1 MTAESRKMEETSEE
15 LQQKNEKLNA
25 QLERETARA
34 EKAAGWAVSAILV
47 KQVPKIHQILSDRF
61 YLPLYDFISPH
72 INLTSVVLVVVSL
85 YDFVCFVWG
94 FSVLGPLVTKVFIFQ
109 PFQRKSQTQ
118 FAMV

>member
-1 MTAESRKMEETSEE
+1 MEETSEE

-34 EKAAGWAVSAILV
+34 EKAAGWAVSAIAV
-47 KQVPKIHQILSDRF
+47 KHVLEIHQISSDRF

-85 YDFVCFVWG
+85 YDFLWG
-94 FSVLGPLVTKVFIFQ
+94 FSVLGPLVAKVFIFES
-109 PFQRKSQTQ
+109 FQRKSET
-118 FAMV
+118 

>member
-34 EKAAGWAVSAILV
+34 EKAAGWAVSAIAV
-47 KQVPKIHQILSDRF
+47 KHVLEIHEISSSDDFTCFYMILS
-61 YLPLYDFISPH
+61 
-72 INLTSVVLVVVSL
+72 VLVVVSL

-109 PFQRKSQTQ
+109 PFQRKSETQ